1 MKYYRQSQKK
11 NKIVL
16 FVCLTSILVFLI
28 LISIT
33 SENNY
38 KYITEKDVINLNTSL
53 LNNVYIEQK
62 EEIDNIEKINND
74 DEKQEKNTRKKEV
87 VNNNQNQVRP
97 ASTVVDNNPQQ
108 NDNQPMDSVYVGL
121 KFTGSMT
128 AYGRDCCGSDPSRWG
143 ITSSGYDLK
152 QSLTYNDPTYG
163 SVRIVASDKNF
174 KLYSI
179 IQINDPIDG
188 SYNAIVLDRAGSV
201 IGLNKT
207 KKFDLAVESESYA
220 SSNYG
225 VHKNVTF
232 QVLRVG
238 K

>member
-62 EEIDNIEKINND
+62 EEIDNIKKINND
-74 DEKQEKNTRKKEV
+74 DEKQEKNTREKEV
-87 VNNNQNQVRP
+87 VNNNQNQVQP
-97 ASTVVDNNPQQ
+97 ASTVVDNNPQS

-128 AYGRDCCGSDPSRWG
+128 AYGRDCCGSDSSRWG

>member
-28 LISIT
+28 LITIT

-62 EEIDNIEKINND
+62 EEIDNIKKINND
-74 DEKQEKNTRKKEV
+74 DEKQEKNTREKEV
-87 VNNNQNQVRP
+87 VNNNQNQVQP
-97 ASTVVDNNPQQ
+97 ASTVVDNNPQS

-128 AYGRDCCGSDPSRWG
+128 AYGKDCCGSDPSRWG